1 MRKHITTKNAIILI
15 LVLLCIFLVL
25 LIRQLLTHYLSDN
38 DNPII
43 WFALAI
49 GLAIFFL
56 GQIRKYLASRKRKAS
71 IISRGIPELNRL
83 ISVMDDNLFYI
94 LVEIDTLSLP
104 VDLANEIKVTCK
116 GFQKVLFN
124 QKDKINTLENELY
137 GHPNY
142 RSAGTPAEGRGL
154 AATIDSIDNAIVDQ
168 LHLMHNLVMKLQK
181 LKDNDEINAIASVLL
196 NESGAN
202 IWYVYAKIKDEFK
215 LISGN
220 IKEVK
225 DNNKSK
231 ERIKKKFRKTTKRVI
246 KVSDKEYQ
254 LPCSVCGKIAVVFK
268 FGIFEFYSEP
278 KIRGILVYTGI
289 THESRVLGRDAT
301 EKIFD
306 WLEEDKIS
314 EVHSFVQDYA
324 TMEDGIDAYCPD
336 CDKIYCRSHYDPREE
351 YDEGW
356 WYDCTYGTCPE
367 GHTREIDD

>member
-1 MRKHITTKNAIILI
+1 MTTKNAIISITVLI
-15 LVLLCIFLVL
+15 CLFLVL
-25 LIRQLLTHYLSDN
+25 LIRRLLIQYSSNDDN
-38 DNPII
+38 RII
-43 WFALAI
+43 WFALAA
-49 GLAIFFL
+49 GLTMSFL
-56 GQIRKYLASRKRKAS
+56 GQIRKYLASRRRKAS
-71 IISRGIPELNRL
+71 IITSHMSELYRL
-83 ISVMDDNLFYI
+83 FGVVDDNLLYI
-94 LVEIDTLSLP
+94 LNELNTLSLSD
-104 VDLANEIKVTCK
+104 DLTNEIKVTCQ

-124 QKDKINTLENELY
+124 AKDRIHALENGLC
-137 GHPNY
+137 GHPNS
-142 RSAGTPAEGRGL
+142 RSPGTPAEDRDL
-154 AATIDSIDNAIVDQ
+154 ATTIDSIDNAIVDQ
-168 LHLMHNLVMKLQK
+168 LNLMHNLIMKFQK
-181 LKDNDEINAIASVLL
+181 LKDNDEINAMTSVLL

-202 IWYVYAKIKDEFK
+202 ILKVYAEIKDYFK

-225 DNNKSK
+225 DNNKPK
-231 ERIKKKFRKTTKRVI
+231 ERTKKKLRKITQRVI

-289 THESRVLGRDAT
+289 THETRILDKDAAI
-301 EKIFD
+301 KIFA

-314 EVHSFVQDYA
+314 EIHSFVQDYA